1 MDFAFVPGTG
11 DVALDVLRSV
21 MMLRPNTTLDSAP
34 GMTTVADFFG
44 NLDFVLGVLGETA
57 DDLIVGSHGSAEGQ
71 LQISFDSK
79 IPTPDPTKQVIAV
92 YEDLEAVNTSGSIR
106 IPPDIETPNT
116 NFRLAGCLIGSK
128 ECEPFLKLL
137 KQALGNPK
145 SVSAPQYIHS
155 FQTAPDGSSAFE
167 FMSYAYRIVSKKA
180 LTTRDQVLGMFGNL
194 PDDQI
199 QILGGGTV
207 PGENWDKWVPVAAKL
222 NLAPA
227 TSQELPVKVPVK
239 IAPAAGGLSA
249 LPFDAGTWYATS
261 DGFDFKVH
269 VTGTIPPDDAGKIAL
284 VPLALANVNNFK
296 STHLYPVYTRYHF
309 QKLEDFVAGITWKP
323 NVLPGNV
330 LQFVGKRY
338 RYELHIPVLKPGTP
352 DELIYNFYPVAGTP
366 IINFNESNTPYKLF
380 GVV

>member
-21 MMLRPNTTLDSAP
+21 MQLRPNTTLDNAA

-44 NLDFVLGVLGETA
+44 NLDFVLGVLGYTA

-71 LQISFDSK
+71 LQISLDSK
-79 IPTPDPTKQVIAV
+79 IPTPDPKKQVIAV

-106 IPPDIETPNT
+106 IPPSIESPNT

-128 ECEPFLKLL
+128 ECEPFLKML

-145 SVSAPQYIHS
+145 SVSAPQYIHA

-167 FMSYAYRIVSKKA
+167 FMCYAYRIVSKKA
-180 LTTRDQVLGMFGNL
+180 LTTRDQVVGMFGNL
-194 PDDQI
+194 PDDQK

-207 PGENWDKWVPVAAKL
+207 PDENWEKWVPVAAKL

-227 TSQELPVKVPVK
+227 TSHELPVKVPTK
-239 IAPAAGGLSA
+239 ISPAVGGLST

-261 DGFDFKVH
+261 DGFDFKVQ
-269 VTGTIPPDDAGKIAL
+269 VTGTIPPDDPGKIAL
-284 VPLALANVNNFK
+284 VPLALPSVNNFK

-309 QKLEDFVAGITWKP
+309 QNLTDFVNGITWTP
-323 NVLPGNV
+323 TVLPGNV
-330 LQFVGKRY
+330 VQFVGKRY

-352 DELIYNFYPVAGTP
+352 DELIYNFYPVSGTP